1 MRCGYWLIHG
11 TKRRKNN
18 QSEKTESPLQ
28 NKIHKV
34 LLIIGSQ
41 KLSGDN
47 IFFDLIPKY
56 TAVAPLMIETI
67 TLHQA
72 RRST

>member
-1 MRCGYWLIHG
+1 MQCGYGLIHG

-18 QSEKTESPLQ
+18 QSEKNESPLQ

-34 LLIIGSQ
+34 LLIIRSQ

-47 IFFDLIPKY
+47 FF
-56 TAVAPLMIETI
+56 
-67 TLHQA
+67 
-72 RRST
+72 STWYQNI